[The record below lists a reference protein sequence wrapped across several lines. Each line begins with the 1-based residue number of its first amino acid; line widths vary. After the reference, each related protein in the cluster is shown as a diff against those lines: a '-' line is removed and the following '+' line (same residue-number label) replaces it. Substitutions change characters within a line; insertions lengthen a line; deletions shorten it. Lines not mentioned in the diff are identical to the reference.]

1 MPQPIHVSET
11 DFETLVLRA
20 SMPVVVDFWAP
31 WCGPCR
37 MIAPALEKLAEE
49 FDGRLLVAK
58 VNTDEHQSL
67 AERYDVRGIPTLIFF
82 RQGEPVNRQM
92 GALPEAMLREVFET
106 FLTPTA

>member
-20 SMPVVVDFWAP
+20 PMPVVVDFWAP

-67 AERYDVRGIPTLIFF
+67 AERYDVHAIPPLIFF
-82 RQGEPVNRQM
+82 RRGEPVNRQM

>member
-1 MPQPIHVSET
+1 MPQLMHVSET
-11 DFETLVLRA
+11 DFETQVLHA
-20 SMPVVVDFWAP
+20 PMPVVVDFWAP

-58 VNTDEHQSL
+58 VNTDDNQGL

>member
-11 DFETLVLRA
+11 DFEAQVLRA
-20 SMPVVVDFWAP
+20 PMPVVVDFWAP

-58 VNTDEHQSL
+58 VNTDDNQNL

-82 RQGEPVNRQM
+82 RQGDPVNRQM

>member
-1 MPQPIHVSET
+1 MPQPIHVTET
-11 DFETLVLRA
+11 DFETQVLRA
-20 SMPVVVDFWAP
+20 PMPVVVDFWAP

-37 MIAPALEKLAEE
+37 ILAPALEKLAEE
-49 FDGRLLVAK
+49 FDGRLVVAK
-58 VNTDEHQSL
+58 VNTDDNPNL

>member
-1 MPQPIHVSET
+1 MPQPIHVTET
-11 DFETLVLRA
+11 DFETQVLRA
-20 SMPVVVDFWAP
+20 PMPVVVDFWAP

-37 MIAPALEKLAEE
+37 TIAPALEKLAEE
-49 FDGRLLVAK
+49 FDGRLVVAK
-58 VNTDEHQSL
+58 VNTDDNQSL

-106 FLTPTA
+106 FLAPTA

>member
-11 DFETLVLRA
+11 DFETQVLRA
-20 SMPVVVDFWAP
+20 PMPVVVDFWAP

-58 VNTDEHQSL
+58 VNTDDNPSL

>member
-11 DFETLVLRA
+11 DFETQVLHA
-20 SMPVVVDFWAP
+20 PMPVVVDFWAP

-58 VNTDEHQSL
+58 VNTDDNQSL
-67 AERYDVRGIPTLIFF
+67 AERFDVRGIPTLIFF

>member
-20 SMPVVVDFWAP
+20 PMPVVVDFWAP

-67 AERYDVRGIPTLIFF
+67 AERYDVHGIPTLIFF